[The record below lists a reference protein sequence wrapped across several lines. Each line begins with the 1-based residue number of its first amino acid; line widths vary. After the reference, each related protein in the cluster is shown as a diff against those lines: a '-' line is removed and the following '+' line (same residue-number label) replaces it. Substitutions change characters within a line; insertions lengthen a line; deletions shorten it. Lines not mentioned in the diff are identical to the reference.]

1 MPKIPP
7 PNKQWYVVHVLS
19 GQEQRVR
26 DRILRMVEAEEM
38 GEFIYEVLVPQELV
52 SEVGKGGQKKER
64 KKKFYPGYIIVNMN
78 LYTEDGQLQEDT
90 WYFMKETDGIIGY
103 AGTKNE
109 PIPMRQ
115 REVDAMLAQIK
126 EREENIRPAIAFE
139 VGDEV
144 KVADGPFQSQT
155 GIVEE
160 IDEEKGKLRVSVT
173 IFGRA
178 TPVELEFW
186 QVEAGE

>member
-1 MPKIPP
+1 
-7 PNKQWYVVHVLS
+7 
-19 GQEQRVR
+19 
-26 DRILRMVEAEEM
+26 
-38 GEFIYEVLVPQELV
+38 
-52 SEVGKGGQKKER
+52 
-64 KKKFYPGYIIVNMN
+64 MN
-78 LYTEDGQLQEDT
+78 LYTEDNQLVENT
-90 WYFMKETDGIIGY
+90 WYFIKETDGIIGF

-109 PIPMRQ
+109 PTPMRQ
-115 REVDAMLAQIK
+115 REVDAMLMQIK
-126 EREENIRPAIAFE
+126 EREENIRPSIAFE

-186 QVEAGE
+186 QVESGE

>member
-1 MPKIPP
+1 MPTIPP
-7 PNKQWYVVHVLS
+7 PDKQWYVVHVLS

-26 DRILRMVEAEEM
+26 DRILRMVETEEM
-38 GEFIYEVLVPQELV
+38 GDYIFEVLVPQELI

-78 LYTEDGQLQEDT
+78 LYTEDNQLVENT
-90 WYFMKETDGIIGY
+90 WYFIKETDGIIGF

-126 EREENIRPAIAFE
+126 EREENVRPAFAFQ

-144 KVADGPFQSQT
+144 KVSDGPFQSQA

-186 QVEAGE
+186 QVEAGD

>member
-1 MPKIPP
+1 MPTIPP
-7 PNKQWYVVHVLS
+7 PDKQWYVVHVLS

-26 DRILRMVEAEEM
+26 DRILRMVETEEM
-38 GEFIYEVLVPQELV
+38 GDYIFEVLVPQELI

-78 LYTEDGQLQEDT
+78 LYTQDNQLVENT
-90 WYFMKETDGIIGY
+90 WYFIKETDGIIGF

-126 EREENIRPAIAFE
+126 EREENVRPAFAFQ

-144 KVADGPFQSQT
+144 KVSDGPFQSQA

-186 QVEAGE
+186 QVEAGD

>member
-1 MPKIPP
+1 MPTIPP
-7 PNKQWYVVHVLS
+7 PDKQWYVVHVLS

-26 DRILRMVEAEEM
+26 DRIMRMVDTEEM
-38 GEFIYEVLVPQELV
+38 GNYIYEVLVPQEMI

-78 LYTEDGQLQEDT
+78 LYTQDNQLVENT
-90 WYFMKETDGIIGY
+90 WYFIKETDGIIGF

-126 EREENIRPAIAFE
+126 EREENVRPAFAFQ

-144 KVADGPFQSQT
+144 KVSDGPFQSQA

-186 QVEAGE
+186 QVEAGD